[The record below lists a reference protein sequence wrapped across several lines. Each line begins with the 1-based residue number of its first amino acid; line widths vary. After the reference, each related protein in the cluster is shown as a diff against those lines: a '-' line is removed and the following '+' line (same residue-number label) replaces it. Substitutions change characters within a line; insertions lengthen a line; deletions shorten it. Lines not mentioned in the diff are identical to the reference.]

1 MSQDLFGKT
10 TGALAAAIN
19 FRQLRQGTITSN
31 IANAETPGYKAK
43 KMDFEQALARAVDIN
58 GLGKM
63 SVDSADH
70 FPVNGNSIANVRADV
85 YENPEATITNDGNT
99 VDLEREMAELAENTI
114 LYKAAIQLINKK
126 LAGMA
131 YAATEGGGGR

>member
-1 MSQDLFGKT
+1 MSGLFDKT
-10 TGALAAAIN
+10 TNALGASIN
-19 FRQLRQGTITSN
+19 FRLLKQNVASSN

-43 KMDFEQALARAVDIN
+43 KVDFEQALSRAVDIN

-63 SVDSADH
+63 SVDHPDQ
-70 FPVNGNSIANVRADV
+70 FPVNGSSIANVRADV
-85 YENPEATITNDGNT
+85 YENPDVTVTNDGNS
-99 VDLEREMAELAENTI
+99 VDLEREMAELSENTL
-114 LYKAAIQLINKK
+114 LYRAAVQLINKK

>member
-1 MSQDLFGKT
+1 MSNLFDKT
-10 TGALAAAIN
+10 TNSLGAAIN
-19 FRQLRQGTITSN
+19 FRQLKQNVASSN

-43 KMDFEQALARAVDIN
+43 KMDFEKALSRAVDIH
-58 GLGKM
+58 GLGRM
-63 SVDSADH
+63 HTEHEDH

-85 YENPEATITNDGNT
+85 YENPDVTVTNDGNT

-126 LAGMA
+126 LAGLA
-131 YAATEGGGGR
+131 YAATEGGGR

>member
-1 MSQDLFGKT
+1 MSGLFDKT
-10 TGALAAAIN
+10 TNALGAAIN
-19 FRQLRQGTITSN
+19 FRQLKQGVTSSN

-43 KMDFEQALARAVDIN
+43 KMDFEKALSRAVDVY

-63 SVDSADH
+63 SVNDPGH
-70 FPVNGNSIANVRADV
+70 FPVNGSSISNVTADV
-85 YENPEATITNDGNT
+85 YENPDVTVTNDGNT

-114 LYKAAIQLINKK
+114 MYRAVVQLINKK

-131 YAATEGGGGR
+131 YAATEGQSR